1 MSAHALP
8 SGPAIRTD
16 GTLKDASKIEW
27 SFDADESVPFPPEA
41 QNLVG
46 ASDGGGAAPT
56 PQVSA
61 EGIRRSARA
70 FCPSRRLLEAVEVSS
85 TGPTAT
91 RGAHQGAKR
100 KAPHG
105 SMTRRVARKI
115 VVDVDGCSSSE
126 VPDEDNPSTDAAQ
139 DSGNDNDA
147 MNPSDLTSDANYD
160 SIKAMTD
167 ADHKVRHLCTSVQ
180 IFTGYL
186 GSKLQNQKRA
196 YKRHLHYLQTR
207 KVQASSYGPDPQ
219 RAQVQ
224 SLFVSTLVLSSD
236 FFSLMTCVARR
247 KDPSIKEK
255 ACLLTGSRS
264 SLQMHIAR

>member
-91 RGAHQGAKR
+91 RGAHQGAKC

-105 SMTRRVARKI
+105 SMTRCVARKI
-115 VVDVDGCSSSE
+115 VVDVDRCSSSE
-126 VPDEDNPSTDAAQ
+126 VPDEDNPSTDTAQ

-160 SIKAMTD
+160 SIKAMAD

-196 YKRHLHYLQTR
+196 YERHLHYLRTR

-255 ACLLTGSRS
+255 ACLLTGSTS
-264 SLQMHIAR
+264 SLRMHIAR